1 MTLNELKTVILDN
14 ANGEPRGF
22 KGQPWAKKAL
32 SMVSPERLQNL
43 QDCCEAAID
52 NCIPG
57 DFVETGVWRGGCTIL
72 MQAILKERQATDRAV
87 WCCDSFEG
95 LPRPYMR
102 EDMDLNLHLFPQLAV
117 SQEEVEEN
125 FRRLGL
131 LDVNVRFLKGWFIDT
146 LPTAPIDKIA
156 VLRLDGDLAS
166 STLEALENLES
177 KVSPGGFIL
186 VDDFNDI
193 PQCKWAVEKY
203 RKERNI
209 TAPIHEVDW
218 TGIYWVKQ

>member
-1 MTLNELKTVILDN
+1 MNLSELKTIILDN

-43 QDCCEAAID
+43 QDCCESAITD
-52 NCIPG
+52 GVPG

-72 MQAILKERQATDRAV
+72 MQAILKERQATGRAV

-125 FRRLGL
+125 FRRFGL
-131 LDVNVRFLKGWFIDT
+131 LFRQCRFHPF
-146 LPTAPIDKIA
+146 
-156 VLRLDGDLAS
+156 
-166 STLEALENLES
+166 
-177 KVSPGGFIL
+177 
-186 VDDFNDI
+186 
-193 PQCKWAVEKY
+193 Q
-203 RKERNI
+203 
-209 TAPIHEVDW
+209 
-218 TGIYWVKQ
+218 

>member
-1 MTLNELKTVILDN
+1 
-14 ANGEPRGF
+14 
-22 KGQPWAKKAL
+22 
-32 SMVSPERLQNL
+32 
-43 QDCCEAAID
+43 
-52 NCIPG
+52 
-57 DFVETGVWRGGCTIL
+57 
-72 MQAILKERQATDRAV
+72 
-87 WCCDSFEG
+87 
-95 LPRPYMR
+95 
-102 EDMDLNLHLFPQLAV
+102 MDLNLHLFPQLAV

>member
-1 MTLNELKTVILDN
+1 MNLSELKTIILDN
-14 ANGEPRGF
+14 ANGERRGY
-22 KGQPWAKKAL
+22 KGEPWAKKAL

-43 QDCCEAAID
+43 QDCCESAIA
-52 NCIPG
+52 NGVPG

-102 EDMDLNLHLFPQLAV
+102 EDMDLNLHLYPQLAV

-131 LDVNVRFLKGWFIDT
+131 LDVNVRFLKGWFAET
-146 LPTAPIDKIA
+146 LPTAPIDQIA
-156 VLRLDGDLAS
+156 VLRLDGDLYAS
-166 STLEALENLES
+166 TKEALENLEP

-186 VDDFNDI
+186 IDDIFDI
-193 PQCKWAVEKY
+193 PQCKLAVDEY
-203 RKERNI
+203 RAKARI
-209 TAPIHEVDW
+209 TAEIVQVDW
-218 TGIYWVKQ
+218 TGAYWRKP